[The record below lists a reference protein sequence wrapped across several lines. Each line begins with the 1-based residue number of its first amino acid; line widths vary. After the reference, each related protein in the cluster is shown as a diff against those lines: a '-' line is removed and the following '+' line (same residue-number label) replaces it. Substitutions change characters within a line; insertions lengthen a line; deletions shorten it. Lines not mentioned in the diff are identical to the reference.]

1 MAAIARCP
9 WMLLLSVHTKG
20 FPPWGKDSPAPGE
33 VARSARRGT
42 GGTKCRMR
50 GEQPL
55 APSSGAPSFVCSLR
69 SQPPVPRFV
78 TCGDISP
85 RSGENLPPTGGR
97 LQWRP
102 AAEWLRAASSPSPSL
117 LRKSTSPKGRGI
129 GSTAKSLV
137 LPRAPPLGELSPQVT
152 ERART
157 LSSGQWSV
165 TIHDP
170 PPRTTTIL
178 QQYGL
183 PFSALRGT
191 IT

>member
-1 MAAIARCP
+1 MTFLPGAGRIYPRPGEGFSGDRQLCRTANA
-9 WMLLLSVHTKG
+9 

-85 RSGENLPPTGGR
+85 RSGENLSPTGGR
-97 LQWRP
+97 LQ
-102 AAEWLRAASSPSPSL
+102 
-117 LRKSTSPKGRGI
+117 RKPPT
-129 GSTAKSLV
+129 
-137 LPRAPPLGELSPQVT
+137 LPHRKKAPPLGELSPQVT

-191 IT
+191 II

>member
-1 MAAIARCP
+1 MAAIARCL
-9 WMLLLSVHTKG
+9 WMLLLSVLSTPSPLGGKT
-20 FPPWGKDSPAPGE
+20 PPLRGRWHEVPEGE
-33 VARSARRGT
+33 QVARSARRGT

-85 RSGENLPPTGGR
+85 RSGENLSPTGGR
-97 LQWRP
+97 LQ
-102 AAEWLRAASSPSPSL
+102 
-117 LRKSTSPKGRGI
+117 RKPPT
-129 GSTAKSLV
+129 
-137 LPRAPPLGELSPQVT
+137 LPHRKKAPPLGELSPQVT

-191 IT
+191 II